1 MLDKPDCIR
10 YSQKAAP
17 GRAVAEPAPPM
28 QPGGSEGKRAM
39 RILGL
44 DVGSKTIGMAV
55 SDELEL
61 VANTL
66 ATLQRK
72 GMEQDLRNLA
82 AVIAAEG
89 VGAIVVGLPKNMNGS
104 LGPSAEMVLEL
115 VEELTRTLAQP
126 VITWDERLS
135 TVAAEKAL
143 LEADMS
149 RKKRKKVIDQVAAAL
164 ILQGYLD
171 SRAYLKDRS

>member
-1 MLDKPDCIR
+1 
-10 YSQKAAP
+10 
-17 GRAVAEPAPPM
+17 
-28 QPGGSEGKRAM
+28 M

-66 ATLQRK
+66 STLQRK
-72 GMEQDLRNLA
+72 GMERDLQQLA
-82 AVIAAEG
+82 AVIAEQE

-104 LGPSAEMVLEL
+104 LGPSAQMVLEL
-115 VEELTRTLAQP
+115 VEELKRTLAQP

-149 RKKRKKVIDQVAAAL
+149 RKKRKKVIDQVAAVL

-171 SRAYLKDRS
+171 SRAYLKSRS

>member
-1 MLDKPDCIR
+1 
-10 YSQKAAP
+10 
-17 GRAVAEPAPPM
+17 
-28 QPGGSEGKRAM
+28 M

-72 GMEQDLRNLA
+72 GMAQDLRNLA
-82 AVIAAEG
+82 AVIAEQE

-104 LGPSAEMVLEL
+104 LGPSAQMVLEL
-115 VEELTRTLAQP
+115 VEELKRTVAQP
-126 VITWDERLS
+126 VVTWDERLS
-135 TVAAEKAL
+135 TVAAEKVL

-149 RKKRKKVIDQVAAAL
+149 RKKRKKVIDQVAAVL

-171 SRAYLKDRS
+171 SRAYLKSRS